1 MTPPGEAWCVR
12 SGAQRLVERAA
23 RAGMSGAWALLS
35 RTPREIDTE
44 LCAWAERRR
53 RQREDMEILAWRMGG
68 YAMVGVHAPK
78 RYPRRPNVQANRA
91 RRMTD
96 GEMKRAFAAMAAG
109 REENHGGG

>member
-35 RTPREIDTE
+35 RTPREIDAE

-53 RQREDMEILAWRMGG
+53 RQWEDMEILAWRMGG
-68 YAMVGVHAPK
+68 YAMVGMHAPK
-78 RYPRRPNVQANRA
+78 RYPRRPDVRVSGA
-91 RRMTD
+91 RPMTD
-96 GEMKRAFAAMAAG
+96 DEMKRAFAAMAAG
-109 REENHGGG
+109 RRERDGGD